1 MENALANVTE
11 YPDSHLAKM
20 FLRAQESS
28 NFEDMETVPRSGEG
42 LGKDRIRILYNMTVI
57 KKVCYD

>member
-42 LGKDRIRILYNMTVI
+42 LGKDRIRSASSTT
-57 KKVCYD
+57 